1 MTQGTRGLRDRL
13 RSMTG
18 VEWRKLAGSVALI
31 VAGTLI
37 YAVGVDAFEIP
48 VGIAA
53 GGVTGLATVLAEV
66 GSWFGLQVPVG
77 LQTIAMNAL
86 LLALAARSGSRRY
99 LASVALGAFLC
110 GFFTDLLA
118 PVVPMLGG
126 EDLVLCTLWGGV
138 VTGVGLG
145 LVFRAGG
152 NTGGTDILAQWLA
165 KRTGMSTGA
174 AVILLDGLIV
184 AASAPVF
191 SVEKA
196 LYAAVTVYL
205 SGKVIDAVV
214 DGPRSQRAAYI
225 ISDQHDLIANKIMY
239 DLDRGCTEL
248 QARGVWSGNDRPV
261 LFVVLGRGET
271 AGLKRVVAECDPD
284 AIVIISEVHEVFG
297 EGFKQIDPR

>member
-1 MTQGTRGLRDRL
+1 MEGDAPLRQPCRGL
-13 RSMTG
+13 T
-18 VEWRKLAGSVALI
+18 
-31 VAGTLI
+31 
-37 YAVGVDAFEIP
+37 

-66 GSWFGLQVPVG
+66 ASWYGATLPVG
-77 LQTIAMNAL
+77 LQTIVMNAL
-86 LLALAARSGSRRY
+86 LLLLAVRTGSRRY
-99 LASVALGAFLC
+99 LANVAFGAVCC
-110 GFFTDLLA
+110 GVFTDLLA
-118 PVVPMLGG
+118 PYVPALGG
-126 EDLVLCTLWGGV
+126 GDLVICTLWGGV

-152 NTGGTDILAQWLA
+152 NTGGTDILAEFLA
-165 KRTGMSTGA
+165 RRTGMGVGT

-191 SVEKA
+191 SVEVA
-196 LYAAVTVYL
+196 LYAGAATYL

-225 ISDQHDLIANKIMY
+225 ISDQHDLIANKVMY

-271 AGLKRVVAECDPD
+271 AALKRVVAECDPD
-284 AIVIISEVHEVFG
+284 AIVIISEVYEAFG